1 MNLLGEK
8 WDVGRC
14 DVGRQKREED
24 AYLLVM
30 GRNLKIYGGYL
41 ALLVGIGV
49 AVHWGLNSTVGIV
62 LAILIAAVYAVLWPR
77 W

>member
-1 MNLLGEK
+1 M
-8 WDVGRC
+8 
-14 DVGRQKREED
+14 
-24 AYLLVM
+24 AI